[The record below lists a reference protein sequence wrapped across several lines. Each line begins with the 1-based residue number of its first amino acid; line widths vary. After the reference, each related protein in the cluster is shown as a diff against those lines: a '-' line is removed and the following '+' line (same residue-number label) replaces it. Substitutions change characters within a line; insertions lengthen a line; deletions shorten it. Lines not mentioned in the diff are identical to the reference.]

1 MKRLKQILLVSLCIL
16 LFGGC
21 KNKNIVEELTKKIEN
36 TKSYQLTGTLEII
49 NDENSYMY
57 DVDVKYL
64 KDNNFKV
71 SLKNKTNNHEQ
82 IILRNDEGVYVL
94 TPSLNKSF
102 KFQSDWPYNNSQS
115 YILQNIIKDIKND
128 EEYKIEKQE
137 DNYIITTKVNYPNNK
152 ELINEKIYINKDKNI
167 ERIEVLDENNNIK
180 IKMIID
186 NIDYNANNN
195 ADIFKL
201 ESNLTVSKEIE
212 QPTSKI
218 DEVIYPMYLP
228 KNTYLSS
235 QDKVS
240 NETGERIIMT
250 FKGDYPFM
258 LIQETIN
265 PNEIVTSVKGEP
277 YQLAETIGIIDE
289 TSLTWFDEKA
299 EYYLVSNELE
309 TEELIEVANSLTT
322 AAIEK

>member
-1 MKRLKQILLVSLCIL
+1 MKKLKQILLVSLCIL

-36 TKSYQLTGTLEII
+36 AKSYQLAGTLEII

-128 EEYKIEKQE
+128 EEYKLENQ
-137 DNYIITTKVNYPNNK
+137 DNNYIITTKVNYPNNK
-152 ELINEKIYINKDKNI
+152 ELVNEKIYINKDKNI
-167 ERIEVLDENNNIK
+167 EKIEVLDENNNIK
-180 IKMIID
+180 IKMTID
-186 NIDYNANNN
+186 NIDYNANNDTN
-195 ADIFKL
+195 IFKL
-201 ESNLTVSKEIE
+201 ENNLTVSNE
-212 QPTSKI
+212 QPTSKLEEI
-218 DEVIYPMYLP
+218 IYPMYLP
-228 KNTYLSS
+228 KNTYLQSE
-235 QDKVS
+235 DKVS
-240 NETGERIIMT
+240 NETGERVIMT
-250 FKGDYPFM
+250 FQGDYPFM

-265 PNEIVTSVKGEP
+265 QSEAITSVKGEP
-277 YQLAETIGIIDE
+277 YQLATTVGIIDD

-299 EYYLVSNELE
+299 EYYLVSNELNK
-309 TEELIEVANSLTT
+309 EELIEVANSLTA